1 MKVYSYGSGLY
12 GCLIFD
18 INRNWRQEM
27 WQFVLGTAGFILYF
41 IYDINSI
48 RKKNAF
54 LQKFFAL
61 GSILVVVSTIA
72 AFWSAWGQHH
82 RSVGTVIGFG
92 IGALFFLGL
101 LIYTLFF
108 ALPFEETYCE
118 ENKLRAAYT
127 EGVYGL
133 CRHPGVLWFAGAY
146 LCMWGMLGGWK
157 SGIYFSLMI
166 FWNYLY
172 IVFQDLWTFPRTFF
186 NYSEYQRS
194 TPFLIPNGKSV
205 RMCVNTLRKK
215 SDKSGVDSL

>member
-1 MKVYSYGSGLY
+1 
-12 GCLIFD
+12 
-18 INRNWRQEM
+18 M
-27 WQFVLGTAGFILYF
+27 WQLVLGTAGFVLYF

-48 RKKNAF
+48 QSKNAF

-61 GSILVVVSTIA
+61 GSILVVASVIA
-72 AFWSAWGQHH
+72 EFFSVWGACR
-82 RSVGTVIGFG
+82 RSVRTMIGFG

-127 EGVYGL
+127 DGVYAL

-146 LCMWGMLGGWK
+146 LCMWGILGGWRQ
-157 SGIYFSLMI
+157 GIYFLLMI

-186 NYSEYQRS
+186 NYREYQRN
-194 TPFLIPNGKSV
+194 TPFLVPTFKSL
-205 RMCVNTLRKK
+205 RMCMNTLRKK